1 MRLKNVLDMLKDKI
15 FGKNRKETLENV
27 LILILLSFS
36 LLLSISIALSALWPK
51 GIIAVLAMV
60 SSFFIFITT
69 ILLVLLWLVE
79 VIKFG

>member
-60 SSFFIFITT
+60 SSFFIFTTT
-69 ILLVLLWLVE
+69 ILLVFLWLVE

>member
-1 MRLKNVLDMLKDKI
+1 MKLKNVLDMLKGKI

-27 LILILLSFS
+27 LTLILLSFS

-60 SSFFIFITT
+60 SSFFIFTTT
-69 ILLVLLWLVE
+69 ILLVFLWLVE